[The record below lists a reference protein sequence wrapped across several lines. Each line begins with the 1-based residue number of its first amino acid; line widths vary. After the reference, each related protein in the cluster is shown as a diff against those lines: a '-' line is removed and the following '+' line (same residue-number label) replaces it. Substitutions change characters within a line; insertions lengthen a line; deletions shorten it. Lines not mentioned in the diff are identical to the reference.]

1 MAFSNY
7 ADFRVAV
14 QSLID
19 SELST
24 EATFSTNI
32 LDTLIGLAEDRVY
45 LGDPANPGLRASTMI
60 QPLTLTATAGV
71 ATLPTDLLELRKV
84 GTTTDKPLEIVPLPD
99 MPRYA
104 GTSPVCAQDGE
115 TLVFTANYSGPI
127 VGRYYARPAA
137 LKTALN
143 STFNRYP
150 ALFLYASL
158 IESALFVGRT
168 DMADAWGMR
177 YAALA
182 RAASSTERWRVYD
195 GSRLRVKAR

>member
-1 MAFSNY
+1 MAFSTY
-7 ADFRVAV
+7 TDFRVAV

-45 LGDPANPGLRASTMI
+45 LGDPANPALRASSML
-60 QPLTLTATAGV
+60 QSLALTAAAG
-71 ATLPTDLLELRKV
+71 AAMLPTDLIELQTV
-84 GTTTDKPLEIVPLPD
+84 ATDKPLEVVPVQD
-99 MPRYA
+99 IGRYS
-104 GTSPVCAQDGE
+104 GPVHQCAQDGD
-115 TLVFTANYSGPI
+115 TLRIDNGYSGP
-127 VGRYYARPAA
+127 VTGRYYARPAP

-150 ALFLYASL
+150 ALFLYAAL
-158 IESALFVGRT
+158 IESAIFVGRT
-168 DMADAWGMR
+168 DMADTWGVR

-182 RAASSTERWRVYD
+182 QAAQRQERWRVYA
-195 GSRLRVKAR
+195 GSRLRVKAH